1 MENEDDKMFDLN
13 NNGNVLDSQM
23 IDLKEDAEED
33 IVGLDVVDFDKKKW
47 AYEFD
52 INQTVGTF
60 LDLVLQDLGIQ
71 SQNIKI
77 NFAYN
82 SSILDNKKTLKS
94 CGVQS
99 LSTLY
104 LCKEEIENKNYSPVQ
119 SQNSELDQPS
129 GMISV
134 IIGDTNNKMETFYIK
149 PTATVKELI
158 DMYQGSIH
166 LQSKA
171 TVFLLFNGKTLKQNQ
186 TLQECGISNLSRLSI
201 IIRLPGG
208 L

>member
-13 NNGNVLDSQM
+13 NNDNVLASQM

-94 CGVQS
+94 CGIQS

-104 LCKEEIENKNYSPVQ
+104 LCKEEIENKNDSPVQ
-119 SQNSELDQPS
+119 SQNSELDQTS

-186 TLQECGISNLSRLSI
+186 TLQECGISNFSRLSI

>member
-13 NNGNVLDSQM
+13 NNDNVLASQM

-94 CGVQS
+94 CGIQS

-134 IIGDTNNKMETFYIK
+134 IIGDTNNKMEKFYIK

-166 LQSKA
+166 QIGRASCRER
-171 TVFLLFNGKTLKQNQ
+171 V
-186 TLQECGISNLSRLSI
+186 
-201 IIRLPGG
+201 
-208 L
+208 